1 VAVMETMEQIAG
13 SLITGVFTLLGV
25 ILGQSFSRYNN
36 RTRLVFVPEGTPD
49 CELVD
54 KALRTKTSLSEWS
67 VRIYNIGT
75 SPYFPDHFYIS
86 YRGNVLVECHDV
98 CTENKVILPSNSYI
112 YTLMEQDASA
122 LQYNFSKY
130 YKEPGKIYMGIIH
143 LFKKIPI
150 VRNHIVDPEFR
161 QGICKV
167 TACDINGKQV
177 HTNVNLSLLYI
188 RHRVEKE
195 ALASTIPPEGG
206 DRQ

>member
-1 VAVMETMEQIAG
+1 METIEQIAG
-13 SLITGVFTLLGV
+13 ALITGVFTLLGV

-36 RTRLVFVPEGTPD
+36 RTRLVFVPEGTPN
-49 CELVD
+49 CELVE
-54 KALRTKTSLSEWS
+54 KELRTKTSLSEWS

-75 SPYFPDHFYIS
+75 SPYFPGSFYIS
-86 YRGNVLVECHDV
+86 YRGNVLVECYGI
-98 CTENKVILPSNSYI
+98 CTENKVILPSDSYI

-150 VRNHIVDPEFR
+150 VRNHIVDPELR

-177 HTNVNLSLLYI
+177 SANVDLSLLYI

-195 ALASTIPPEGG
+195 VLAAIIPPEGG